1 MSETTGYFIDWD
13 GQVRSTEQLAK
24 GQHCEID
31 RVAKYVAI
39 KDKYG
44 SMVHEATFYSS
55 LEEVKAAGIT
65 VPLVSQG

>member
-1 MSETTGYFIDWD
+1 MSEKTGYFIDWD

-24 GQHCEID
+24 GQQCEID

-44 SMVHEATFYSS
+44 SMLHEATFYAS
-55 LEEVKAAGIT
+55 LESVRAAGVT
-65 VPLVSQG
+65 APLVSES